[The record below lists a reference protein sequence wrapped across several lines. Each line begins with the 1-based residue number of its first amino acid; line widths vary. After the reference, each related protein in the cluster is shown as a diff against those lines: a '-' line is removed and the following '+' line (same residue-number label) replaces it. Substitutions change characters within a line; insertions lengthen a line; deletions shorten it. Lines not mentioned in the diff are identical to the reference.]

1 MALIQIYLNQ
11 GKTDIFCETNIDL
24 SKKSNSAR
32 NMRCSVVFK
41 ENGKRDNTLVTN
53 GICKVAVY

>member
-1 MALIQIYLNQ
+1 MNQ

-24 SKKSNSAR
+24 CEKSNSAR
-32 NMRCSVVFK
+32 KMRCSVVFK

-53 GICKVAVY
+53 GRYNVAPY

>member
-24 SKKSNSAR
+24 SEKSNSAR
-32 NMRCSVVFK
+32 KMRCSVVLK
-41 ENGKRDNTLVTN
+41 KNGKRDNTLVTN

>member
-1 MALIQIYLNQ
+1 MNQ

-24 SKKSNSAR
+24 SEKSNSAR
-32 NMRCSVVFK
+32 KMRCSVVLK
-41 ENGKRDNTLVTN
+41 KNGKRDNTLVTN